1 MITTITIAF
10 VVLLVVGMPIA
21 IMLGVITG
29 LTIAIH
35 TNIPLL
41 VLPQQLFNAL
51 DNFVLLSIPFFI
63 LAGSIMTRGVMAE
76 RLVKVIS
83 LTVSNFFGGLAIASV
98 LACMFFSAL
107 SGSSPATVVAI
118 GTIMI
123 PALKKHGYDDN
134 FSVGLIT
141 TAGSLGIVIPPSIPM
156 ILYCMVMNV
165 SVAKMF
171 MAGVGPGLL
180 IGVLFCG
187 YVYFKSRRRGWKARR
202 SYTRA
207 EALQILREGLWGLLL
222 PVIVLGGIYTGWF
235 TPTEAA
241 AVSVVYALIVEIF
254 LYRQVK
260 IADLPQICRE
270 SAVLSGSLLFI
281 LSCAMTFIWLLT
293 AQQLPVKIADL
304 VVEHVDNWWMF
315 LILINIL
322 FLLMGT
328 VMDDVSAMLILSP
341 LLMDT
346 LNRFHIDPIH
356 YGVVMVLLIEFG
368 FLTPPFGINL
378 FVAMGLTN
386 KPLTQISR
394 SVAPFVLILLFC
406 VFLVTF
412 VPQIALFLPNL
423 LYPN

>member
-1 MITTITIAF
+1 MITTIVIAF
-10 VVLLVVGMPIA
+10 IALLAVGTPIA

-29 LTIAIH
+29 LTLTIH
-35 TNIPLL
+35 TRIPLL

-63 LAGSIMTRGVMAE
+63 LAGSIMTKGVMAE
-76 RLVKVIS
+76 RLVRVIR
-83 LTVSNFFGGLAIASV
+83 LFVSNFYGGLAMAGV

-118 GTIMI
+118 GTILI
-123 PALKKHGYDDN
+123 PALKKGGYDED
-134 FSVGLIT
+134 FSIGLIT

-165 SVAKMF
+165 SVARMF
-171 MAGVGPGLL
+171 MAGLGPGLL
-180 IGVLFCG
+180 IGVAFCG
-187 YVYFKSRRRGWKARR
+187 YVYFRSRKNGWR
-202 SYTRA
+202 STRKYTGR
-207 EALQILREGLWGLLL
+207 EAWGIIREGIWGLAL
-222 PVIVLGGIYTGWF
+222 PFIVLGGIYTGWF

-241 AVSVVYALIVEIF
+241 AVSVVYALIVELLI
-254 LYRQVK
+254 YRSFSIK
-260 IADLPQICRE
+260 DLPKICTE

-293 AQQLPVKIADL
+293 AQQLPLKVADFM
-304 VVEHVDNWWMF
+304 VNHVESWWVF
-315 LILINIL
+315 LILINLL
-322 FLLMGT
+322 FLFMGT

-341 LLMDT
+341 LLADT
-346 LNRFHIDPIH
+346 LTRFNIDPIH

-378 FVAMGLTN
+378 FVSMGLTG
-386 KPLTQISR
+386 KPLTQVAR
-394 SVAPFVLILLFC
+394 SVLPFIVILLVC

-412 VPQIALFLPNL
+412 VPAISLFIPNL
-423 LYPN
+423 VFD

>member
-1 MITTITIAF
+1 VIVTI
-10 VVLLVVGMPIA
+10 VLGFLILLLVGMPIS
-21 IMLGVITG
+21 IMLGTVTG
-29 LTIAIH
+29 LVLAVH
-35 TNIPLL
+35 TSIPLL

-76 RLVKVIS
+76 RLVRVIS
-83 LTVSNFFGGLAIASV
+83 LAVGNFYGGLAIAGV

-123 PALKKHGYDDN
+123 PALNKAGYDED

-156 ILYCMVMNV
+156 ILYCMVMHV
-165 SVAKMF
+165 SVAELF
-171 MAGVGPGLL
+171 LAGLGPGLL
-180 IGVLFCG
+180 IGLSFCG
-187 YVYFKSRRRGWKARR
+187 YVYLTSRRRRWRARQ
-202 SYTRA
+202 SYTLS
-207 EALQILREGLWGLLL
+207 EALTILREGVWGLLL

-241 AVSVVYALIVEIF
+241 AVSVVYALFVELFI
-254 LYRQVK
+254 YRSFK
-260 IADLPQICRE
+260 LRDLPEVCKE
-270 SAVLSGSLLFI
+270 SAILSGSLLFI
-281 LSCAMTFIWLLT
+281 LACAMTFIWLLT
-293 AQQLPVKIADL
+293 AQQLPVKLADFVIAH
-304 VVEHVDNWWMF
+304 VESWWMF
-315 LILINIL
+315 LLMINLL

-341 LLMDT
+341 LLSDT
-346 LNRFHIDPIH
+346 LTRFHIDPIH

-378 FVAMGLTN
+378 FVSMGLTG
-386 KPLTQISR
+386 KSLGQVSL
-394 SVAPFVLILLFC
+394 SVAPFILILLAC
-406 VFLVTF
+406 VLLVTF
-412 VPQIALFLPNL
+412 VPEICLFLPRL
-423 LYPN
+423 FFH